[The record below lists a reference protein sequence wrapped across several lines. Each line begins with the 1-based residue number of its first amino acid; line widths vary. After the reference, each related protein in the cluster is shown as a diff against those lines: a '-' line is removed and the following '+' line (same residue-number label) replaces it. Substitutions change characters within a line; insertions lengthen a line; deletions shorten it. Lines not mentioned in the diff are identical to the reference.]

1 MRTINSRLTM
11 TCVALLATAC
21 VSQGKYDDAVK
32 SADDARLAM
41 QRVSAEK
48 TTVERECEAQTAR
61 LAARATAL
69 QTTVDNQAIANAEM
83 RQALKESGK
92 SADQLLSEKGL
103 LNAELMQSRVRLE
116 ELRKAQ
122 AATDARAALYRQ
134 LALKMQRMIGAGEA
148 SISVRDGRMILAMP
162 NDVLFDSGR
171 TEIKKKGLTVLEEMA
186 GILKT
191 VPRQFQ
197 VAGHTDN
204 VPINNERFRSNWD
217 LSTARAV
224 EVIRFFI
231 AQGVPAA
238 ALSGA
243 GFGEYNPVASNDDE
257 NGRRR
262 NRRIEIVLQPQIDEL
277 VSIPNTN

>member
-1 MRTINSRLTM
+1 
-11 TCVALLATAC
+11 
-21 VSQGKYDDAVK
+21 
-32 SADDARLAM
+32 
-41 QRVSAEK
+41 
-48 TTVERECEAQTAR
+48 
-61 LAARATAL
+61 L
-69 QTTVDNQAIANAEM
+69 QTTVDNQAVANTEL
-83 RQALKESGK
+83 REALKASGK
-92 SADQLLSEKGL
+92 NADQLLSEKGSL
-103 LNAELMQSRVRLE
+103 SAELMQSRTRLE

-122 AATDARAALYRQ
+122 AAADARANLYRQ

-148 SISVRDGRMILAMP
+148 SISIRDGRMVLAMP

-171 TEIKKKGLTVLEEMA
+171 TEIKKKGQAVLEEMA

-204 VPINNERFRSNWD
+204 VPINNERFRSNWE

-231 AQGVPAA
+231 SQGVPPA
-238 ALSGA
+238 ALSAA
-243 GFGEYNPVASNDDE
+243 GYGEFNPVASNDDE

-262 NRRIEIVLQPQIDEL
+262 NRRSEIILQPNIDEL
-277 VSIPNTN
+277 VSVPNAN

>member
-1 MRTINSRLTM
+1 MRTMNVAAM

-32 SADDARLAM
+32 SANDARIAM
-41 QRVSAEK
+41 QRATAEK
-48 TTVERECEAQTAR
+48 TTAERECEAQTSR
-61 LAARATAL
+61 LTARATSL
-69 QTTVDNQAIANAEM
+69 QTTVDNQAVANTEL
-83 RQALKESGK
+83 REALKASGK
-92 SADQLLSEKGL
+92 NADQLLVEKGSL
-103 LNAELMQSRVRLE
+103 SAELMQSRVRLE

-122 AATDARAALYRQ
+122 VAADARAYLYRQ

-148 SISVRDGRMILAMP
+148 SISIRDGRMILAMP

-171 TEIKKKGLTVLEEMA
+171 TEIKKKGQAVLEEMA

-204 VPINNERFRSNWD
+204 VPINNERFRSNWE

-224 EVIRFFI
+224 EVVRFFI
-231 AQGVPAA
+231 AQGVPPAA
-238 ALSGA
+238 VSAA
-243 GFGEYNPVASNDDE
+243 GYGEFNPVASNDDE

-262 NRRIEIVLQPQIDEL
+262 NRRSEIILLPNIDEL
-277 VSIPNTN
+277 VSVPNAN

>member
-1 MRTINSRLTM
+1 MRPMNSLVTM
-11 TCVALLATAC
+11 TSVALLATAC
-21 VSQGKYDDAVK
+21 VSQGKYDDALK
-32 SADDARLAM
+32 SANDARIAM
-41 QRVSAEK
+41 QRASAEK
-48 TTVERECEAQTAR
+48 ATVERECEAQSAR
-61 LAARATAL
+61 LSARAASL
-69 QTTVDNQAIANAEM
+69 QATVDNQAIANSEL
-83 RQALKESGK
+83 RQALKETGK
-92 SADQLLSEKGL
+92 SAEQLLSEKGT

-122 AATDARAALYRQ
+122 AAADARAALYRQ

-171 TEIKKKGLTVLEEMA
+171 TEIKKKGQAVLEEMA

-191 VPRQFQ
+191 FPRQFQ

-204 VPINNERFRSNWD
+204 GPINNERFRSNWD

-231 AQGVPAA
+231 AQGVPPA

-243 GFGEYNPVASNDDE
+243 GFGEYNPVASNEDE

-262 NRRIEIVLQPQIDEL
+262 NRRIEIVLQPHIDEL
-277 VSIPNTN
+277 VSVPNAN

>member
-186 GILKT
+186 GT
-191 VPRQFQ
+191 
-197 VAGHTDN
+197 
-204 VPINNERFRSNWD
+204 
-217 LSTARAV
+217 
-224 EVIRFFI
+224 
-231 AQGVPAA
+231 
-238 ALSGA
+238 
-243 GFGEYNPVASNDDE
+243 
-257 NGRRR
+257 
-262 NRRIEIVLQPQIDEL
+262 
-277 VSIPNTN
+277 

>member
-1 MRTINSRLTM
+1 MRTINSVVTIS
-11 TCVALLATAC
+11 CVALLGTAC

-32 SADDARLAM
+32 SADHARIAM
-41 QRVSAEK
+41 QRATAEK
-48 TTVERECEAQTAR
+48 TTAERECEAQTAR
-61 LAARATAL
+61 LTARATSL
-69 QTTVDNQAIANAEM
+69 QATVDNQAVANSEL
-83 RQALKESGK
+83 RQALKDSGK
-92 SADQLLSEKGL
+92 NADQLLSERGSL
-103 LNAELMQSRVRLE
+103 SAELMQSRVRLE

-122 AATDARAALYRQ
+122 AAADARAALYRQ
-134 LALKMQRMIGAGEA
+134 LAVKMQRMIGAGEA

-171 TEIKKKGLTVLEEMA
+171 IEIKKKGQAVLEEMA

-204 VPINNERFRSNWD
+204 VPINTERFRSNWE
-217 LSTARAV
+217 LSTGRAV

-231 AQGVPAA
+231 AQGVPPT

-243 GFGEYNPVASNDDE
+243 GFGEYNPVAANDDE

-277 VSIPNTN
+277 VSVPNVN